1 MPGLGPCPLND
12 PEGKP
17 LTMGTV
23 PVLSPDSASIDRLRE
38 LARFAMADLFSEA
51 LVHAGGARKRL
62 SVLVD
67 EHLATADADG
77 SVPAQLLS
85 GALQADSRELVG
97 GDCAIDVWAV
107 GAGGGAHV
115 LATLCQELQ
124 SGALDVAVLGGVH
137 TDCDLARIVHLA
149 QAGRIFSS
157 ENKDG
162 LLLGEGAAFVALCRA
177 DVARQ
182 LGLTAYAELVAYA
195 GGHELATPYNDV
207 SAFEA
212 RGLTVALRQVE
223 GALQGQRIGWW
234 LNDSNIELYRQYE
247 FQAVLARSQP
257 LWCDPYVLDAPAQRL
272 GELGAASLPMH
283 VTLAVEAW
291 RRNYGHFPWIVS
303 TTGSEG
309 GNRTAV
315 ALRSLD
321 FDR

>member
-1 MPGLGPCPLND
+1 LND

-17 LTMGTV
+17 LTMGAV
-23 PVLSPDSASIDRLRE
+23 PVLSPDSSGIDRLRE
-38 LARFAMADLFSEA
+38 LTSFALADLFGDA
-51 LVHAGGARKRL
+51 LAHAGVVRKRF

-67 EHLATADADG
+67 EHLATAEADG

-85 GALQADSRELVG
+85 GALQADARTVVG
-97 GDCAIDVWAV
+97 SDCTIDVWAV

-115 LATLCQELQ
+115 LVTLCQELQ
-124 SGALDVAVLGGVH
+124 AGALDIALLGGVH
-137 TDCDLARIVHLA
+137 SDCDVTRIAHLA
-149 QAGRIFSS
+149 QADRIFSS
-157 ENKDG
+157 ENKDA
-162 LLLGEGAAFVALCRA
+162 LLLGEGAAVVALCRA

-195 GGHELATPYNDV
+195 GGHEVATPYNDV

-223 GALQGQRIGWW
+223 RALQGQRIGWW
-234 LNDSNIELYRQYE
+234 MNDLNTEMYRQYE
-247 FQAVLARSQP
+247 FQAVLARTQP
-257 LWCDPYVLDAPAQRL
+257 LWCEPAVLDAPAQRL

-283 VTLAVEAW
+283 VALGVEAW
-291 RRNYGHFPWIVS
+291 RRGYAHFPWLVS

-315 ALRSLD
+315 ALRSLH
-321 FDR
+321 FER